1 MVSSYL
7 DATTSNAGSD
17 KVTASKSSEN
27 PLCNTFNHTAWH
39 NVDPPDVTK
48 EESSRAGEKQKEESG
63 GGGTRCKMTELCRRN
78 GSKEGGERRKMISNE
93 KEGERMGRKRSAAS
107 PDPH

>member
-1 MVSSYL
+1 MTVLNCISNITEEVHNSRQPQTCYINTEGEGVKKKKETQKATLVSSYL

-63 GGGTRCKMTELCRRN
+63 GGGNSM
-78 GSKEGGERRKMISNE
+78 
-93 KEGERMGRKRSAAS
+93 
-107 PDPH
+107 